1 MTTRRDF
8 LRIAAFSGGALMIG
22 FDWEAQEPVAAA
34 PFRPNAWIAVQPDG
48 TVVLTAGKT
57 EMGQGV
63 RTSLPMILAE
73 ELEIEWSKVRIVQAS
88 PSPEFTRLGTGG
100 SWSIGGSWTSLRT
113 AGAAAREMLVA
124 AAAAKWGVDAAACVA
139 RDGAVVHPASG
150 RRAPY
155 GTLVAEA
162 ARLPV
167 PKEPRLKNR
176 DEFRIIGRRTKRVD
190 GPAIVSGKAQYGIDV
205 RVPNMRYA
213 SVARGAV
220 KRWKAVP
227 HAFAISSGVAA
238 VADNSWAALKA
249 RDALEIEWE
258 TPPAF
263 DSTAHEKTLED
274 AARSGGTITRT
285 SGGGASALDDAA
297 QRLEAVYHYP
307 FYAHATLEPM
317 NCVADVRGDR
327 CELWVPT
334 QAPNSVQDAV
344 AKLLKLEPSH
354 VTVHVTLA
362 GGGFGRRLGVDY
374 ALEAVELSQKAG
386 VPVQVLW
393 SRADDMR
400 HGYFQAA
407 SAHYLRAGIDAEGR
421 LVAWTH
427 TKAGSPHNAR
437 RPAPSLDELN
447 DPATSQGLSWGVYDV
462 PYAIPAIETRYAP
475 VLIPVKH
482 GPWRAVFAPGSVFAR
497 ESFIDEV
504 AHAVKKDPVAFRLEL
519 LAGDDTIKVGTGD
532 GELEIDRRRLRR
544 VIALAAEKARWGAA
558 GKMQGFACNV
568 YDGSTHIA
576 YVVELSGERVTRVV
590 AAVDCGL
597 AVNPAG
603 IEQQVEGGIIWALS
617 QSLKSSITFRDG
629 VAQEKSFA
637 DYEVARMR
645 DTPAIEVHIV
655 PGGTEPYGM
664 GEPPVPPFA
673 PALANAYFAATGKRV
688 RRLPFSLA

>member
-8 LRIAAFSGGALMIG
+8 LKIAAFSGGALMIG
-22 FDWEAQEPVAAA
+22 FDWEAQPAVAS
-34 PFRPNAWIAVQPDG
+34 FKPNAWIAIQPDG
-48 TVVLTAGKT
+48 TVVLMVGKT

-63 RTSLPMILAE
+63 RTSLPMILAD
-73 ELEIEWSKVRIVQAS
+73 ELDVDFSKVRIVQAS
-88 PSPEFTRLGTGG
+88 PSPDFPRLGTGG

-113 AGAAAREMLVA
+113 AGAAAREMLIA
-124 AAAAKWGVDAAACVA
+124 AAAAKWGVEAAACA
-139 RDGAVVHPASG
+139 SRQGAVVHQASG
-150 RRAPY
+150 RSAAY
-155 GTLVAEA
+155 GTLIAEA
-162 ARLPV
+162 AKLPV

-176 DEFRIIGRRTKRVD
+176 DEYRIIGRRTKRID
-190 GPAIVSGKAQYGIDV
+190 GPAIVSGKAQYGVDV
-205 RVPNMRYA
+205 RVPKMRYA

-220 KRWKAVP
+220 KQWKPAP
-227 HAFAISSGVAA
+227 NAFAISTGVA
-238 VADNSWAALKA
+238 VIADNSWSALKA
-249 RDALEIEWE
+249 RDALQIEWE
-258 TPPAF
+258 APPAF

-274 AARSGGTITRT
+274 AARSRGTITRT
-285 SGGGASALDDAA
+285 SGGGASALEQAA
-297 QRLEAVYHYP
+297 QRIEAVYHYP
-307 FYAHATLEPM
+307 FYAHAALEPM

-344 AKLLKLEPSH
+344 AKLLKLDPSH
-354 VTVHVTLA
+354 VKVNVTLL

-374 ALEAVELSQKAG
+374 AVEAAELSQKAG

-393 SRADDMR
+393 SRADDLQ

-407 SAHYLRAGIDAEGR
+407 SVHYLRAGLDADGH

-437 RPAPSLDELN
+437 RPAPSIEQLN
-447 DPATSQGLSWGVYDV
+447 DPAMCQGLSWGVYDI

-475 VLIPVKH
+475 VLLPVKH
-482 GPWRAVFAPGSVFAR
+482 GPWRAVFAPGSIFAR
-497 ESFIDEV
+497 ESFIDEI

-519 LAGDDTIKVGTGD
+519 LAGDDVVKVGTGD

-544 VIALAAEKARWGAA
+544 VISLAAEKARWGAS
-558 GKMQGFACNV
+558 GKTQGFACNV

-576 YVVELSGERVTRVV
+576 YVVELSGARVTRVV

-597 AVNPAG
+597 VVNPIG
-603 IEQQVEGGIIWALS
+603 IEQQVEGGIVWALS

-629 VAQEKSFA
+629 VAQETSFA
-637 DYEVARMR
+637 DYDVARMR
-645 DTPAIEVHIV
+645 DTPAIEVHVV
-655 PGGTEPYGM
+655 PGGAEPYGM
-664 GEPPVPPFA
+664 GEPPVPPLA
-673 PALANAYFAATGKRV
+673 PALANAYFAATGKRM